1 MEHIAPMLV
10 CLDMILAAA
19 ILGMVVAYLIKA
31 VSWWLWNRKE

>member
-10 CLDMILAAA
+10 CLDTILAAG

-31 VSWWLWNRKE
+31 AKCWLWIHRR

>member
-10 CLDMILAAA
+10 CLDVILAAA

-31 VSWWLWNRKE
+31 VRCWQWKHRR